1 MLIQREYVVMSVIR
15 VFQAERPWF
24 KAWLDTSAQG
34 FEIID
39 KFG

>member
-1 MLIQREYVVMSVIR
+1 MFNTVGICVVTIR

-24 KAWLDTSAQG
+24 EPWLDTSAQG
-34 FEIID
+34 FEIIH